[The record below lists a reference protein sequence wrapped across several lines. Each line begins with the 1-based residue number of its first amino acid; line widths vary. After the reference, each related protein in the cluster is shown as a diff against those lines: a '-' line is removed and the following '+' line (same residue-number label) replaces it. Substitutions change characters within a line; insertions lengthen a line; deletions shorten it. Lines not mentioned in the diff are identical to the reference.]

1 MHREQLQ
8 RDTARKRKQARPN
21 NRLEKIANLG
31 RDKKENTKTDKNSR
45 QERKKYSV
53 TLLQYYRRH
62 LFLLRS
68 FLPPLPKKVIRD
80 CKAERWSRLPAR
92 RMGGR
97 GAFPVGDLRTPR
109 RHAPSM
115 RMPPTPL
122 LAVSRGSALRRGQ
135 LTSPAKCSLAFS
147 WPHLALS

>member
-80 CKAERWSRLPAR
+80 CKAER
-92 RMGGR
+92 
-97 GAFPVGDLRTPR
+97 
-109 RHAPSM
+109 
-115 RMPPTPL
+115 
-122 LAVSRGSALRRGQ
+122 
-135 LTSPAKCSLAFS
+135 
-147 WPHLALS
+147 